1 MSLSDFESDQK
12 QKRLSLIIELF
23 FIVDI
28 CFCNIEIS
36 FKKFFLLLYES
47 YYYPLLDPR
56 SFYVLDPVLCVCACA
71 SVYAACLT
79 SSATITKTWQRSR
92 VAACDSVTA
101 CSPGRSGPLENLPI
115 GGSLPMTARTNA
127 VGSSCWQQYDDDECP
142 IAHLGA
148 CLATAAL

>member
-71 SVYAACLT
+71 SVYAACST
-79 SSATITKTWQRSR
+79 SSATITTTWQRSR
-92 VAACDSVTA
+92 VAACDSVTI
-101 CSPGRSGPLENLPI
+101 SPHQVDNYPVVNYPI
-115 GGSLPMTARTNA
+115 VN
-127 VGSSCWQQYDDDECP
+127 YP
-142 IAHLGA
+142 IVNDFTFTPRIRHLNPEYS
-148 CLATAAL
+148 